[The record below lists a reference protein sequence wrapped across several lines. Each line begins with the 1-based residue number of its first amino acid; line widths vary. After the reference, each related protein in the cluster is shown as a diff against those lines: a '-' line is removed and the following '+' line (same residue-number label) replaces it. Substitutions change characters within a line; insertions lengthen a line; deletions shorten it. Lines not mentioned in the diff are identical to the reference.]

1 MQNSNPMQCSL
12 LALILAVPHAFPAPQ
27 AGRAGAVLAE
37 VERLARELSVW
48 PSFDPLAFPLAAY
61 DGEHTY
67 LSRHPSP
74 PDSFTEL
81 PADQG
86 VLVHPGR
93 HPLVTANSSAEIG
106 GVLTATIVLDRV
118 PADRSIRELAALALH
133 ETFHVFQRLHHPGWQ
148 GDEGSL
154 FLYPVERPDLLALR
168 RKETEALRRALAAPE
183 AEAACWARQALDFR
197 AARFTLLDTRFS
209 EYERLSELNEG
220 LAAYVQHRFAGGP
233 PVLLPPGGFGA
244 EAVRD
249 RVYAS
254 GEALALLLDR
264 FASQWKETLESADDR
279 SLDELLRRALSARL
293 VKASPGTE
301 CGLTKSE
308 EQEFEQA
315 AEVEAAGVSV
325 RRAARKAAFEEL
337 TGDKVIVEAQGEPL
351 WLQGFDPLNVVP
363 VPGGILHSR
372 FLRLSNQS
380 GSLEVINGQALT
392 ESAGEHP
399 LFNGVRRV
407 TLAGLSA
414 LTVEAAEGSLQ
425 VRSPELQ
432 LSFRIAGLQR
442 SGDVLTI
449 RLASP

>member
-1 MQNSNPMQCSL
+1 M
-12 LALILAVPHAFPAPQ
+12 
-27 AGRAGAVLAE
+27 RRR
-37 VERLARELSVW
+37 VE
-48 PSFDPLAFPLAAY
+48 
-61 DGEHTY
+61 GY
-67 LSRHPSP
+67 L
-74 PDSFTEL
+74 
-81 PADQG
+81 
-86 VLVHPGR
+86 
-93 HPLVTANSSAEIG
+93 
-106 GVLTATIVLDRV
+106 RV
-118 PADRSIRELAALALH
+118 
-133 ETFHVFQRLHHPGWQ
+133 Q
-148 GDEGSL
+148 
-154 FLYPVERPDLLALR
+154 
-168 RKETEALRRALAAPE
+168 
-183 AEAACWARQALDFR
+183 
-197 AARFTLLDTRFS
+197 
-209 EYERLSELNEG
+209 
-220 LAAYVQHRFAGGP
+220 
-233 PVLLPPGGFGA
+233 
-244 EAVRD
+244 
-249 RVYAS
+249 
-254 GEALALLLDR
+254 
-264 FASQWKETLESADDR
+264 
-279 SLDELLRRALSARL
+279 LRRALSARL

-315 AEVEAAGVSV
+315 AEVEAAGVAV

-414 LTVEAAEGSLQ
+414 LTVGAAEGSLQ